1 MSISS
6 KDIVPLT
13 RARAQLTELVD
24 EVQAEGREKI
34 ITKNGESCA
43 ALINAERLDHYHRLE
58 REHIHLTMRRDDLT
72 PIGGSL
78 SPDADYID
86 RQITASGS
94 QPGRAEQHR
103 HRWIEDD
110 LGENRSA
117 TVKINRSHASFDGK
131 P

>member
-13 RARAQLTELVD
+13 RARAQLTELVA

-58 REHIHLTMRRDDLT
+58 REHIHLTLLDEVLRGLDDLERGKT
-72 PIGGSL
+72 L
-78 SPDADYID
+78 SFAKLK
-86 RQITASGS
+86 SKH
-94 QPGRAEQHR
+94 GR
-103 HRWIEDD
+103 
-110 LGENRSA
+110 
-117 TVKINRSHASFDGK
+117 
-131 P
+131 